1 MTETLATLA
10 ASGLGIAIGLRHSFE
25 PDHLMAVAAMVAP
38 QRDTK
43 TAVRFGASW
52 GIGHTLSLFVV
63 GLTLAFARAAM
74 PPRVSL
80 IFETIVAAMIVAIG
94 IDAVRRGW
102 LMRGRQASLDQP
114 TAHAA
119 IGPHVHVGPFTLA
132 RQPLMVGVV
141 HGLSG
146 SGALTALALS
156 TLPTLASQIVFML
169 LFGLGSTVGMGI
181 AAGVAGWSLARV
193 VQKPAIS
200 ALLGVVAGLIAIVFG
215 MVYGQPLLAELLAG

>member
-1 MTETLATLA
+1 MTETLAALA
-10 ASGLGIAIGLRHSFE
+10 ASGLGIAIGLRHSLE

-38 QRDTK
+38 QRDTR

-52 GIGHTLSLFVV
+52 GVGHTLSLFVV

-94 IDAVRRGW
+94 IDAARRGW
-102 LMRGRQASLDQP
+102 LMRHRPASLDRP
-114 TAHAA
+114 TTHAA
-119 IGPHVHVGPFTLA
+119 IGPHVHIGPFTLA
-132 RQPLMVGVV
+132 RQPLMVGMV

-156 TLPTLASQIVFML
+156 TLPTLASQLTFML
-169 LFGLGSTVGMGI
+169 LFGLGSTAGMAM
-181 AAGVAGWSLARV
+181 AAGLAGWSLARI
-193 VQKPAIS
+193 VQGPAVS
-200 ALLGVVAGLIAIVFG
+200 GVLSMVAGLIAVVFG
-215 MVYGQPLLAELLAG
+215 MVYGQPLIVELLAG